1 MFYELSSCSNLKHE
15 RIEHCRLLVEL
26 RSLLHTWKEL
36 YYEVKHGMC
45 FWAQ

>member
-15 RIEHCRLLVEL
+15 RIERSRLSVEL
-26 RSLLHTWKEL
+26 SSLLHEWKEL

-45 FWAQ
+45 F